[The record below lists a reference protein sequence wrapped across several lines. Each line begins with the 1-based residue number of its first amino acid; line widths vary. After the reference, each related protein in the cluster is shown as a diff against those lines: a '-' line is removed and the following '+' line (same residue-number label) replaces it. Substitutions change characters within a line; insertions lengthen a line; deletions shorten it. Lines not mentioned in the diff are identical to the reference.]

1 MTSIGRFSL
10 ESETITNP
18 SIPTFFIALSGSKPL
33 TAQRFG
39 QLWEERGMA
48 TKHPRFHHAVSP
60 THKGFFQP
68 TQELQIS
75 DTLAPQVYRED
86 LKCRIESCLTHP
98 LQVTDALWQ
107 VQLSSG
113 NMGTSGAISKIKA
126 TRLLSREVPHFR
138 ETILLFRGHHALAD
152 GVSLTAAFSDLC
164 DEAQEIQN
172 AIRLHL
178 QRRQGPS
185 RTFFQKLVRFLKRL
199 AWFCHGSVKA
209 MWHHMYLLLFTPNN
223 PFDSLKQFLLP
234 TNITTTTG
242 RRTVSWCDAAPLD
255 QVKQV
260 AHFFG
265 PRVTVNDVIV
275 SCVTYAVAQQ
285 LEQHRQHLEAVVA
298 NQVPEKRKHST
309 INVVIPVHLG
319 GGVLLP
325 GQPVG
330 NNIGAFCAQV
340 PGESND
346 TSAEARL
353 RLVHDSLYSVKNTP
367 APLLSFLFAKMT
379 SMLPFFVTRTL
390 FEKSQAHACVAIT
403 NNRGSPQKLHLD
415 GQEIESIAGFLPL
428 PPGIPIGVSVTSYA
442 GTVSLSVTA
451 EPWAVPNADQFI
463 TWMLQEYR
471 RLQQAAAEK

>member
-10 ESETITNP
+10 ESETSTNP
-18 SIPTFFIALSGSKPL
+18 SIPTFFIALAGSKPL
-33 TAQRFG
+33 TAQGFEE
-39 QLWEERGMA
+39 LWEERGME

-60 THKGFFQP
+60 THKGYFER

-75 DTLAPQVYRED
+75 DTLSPQVYRED
-86 LKCRIESCLTHP
+86 LKYRVESCLTHP
-98 LQVTDALWQ
+98 LTVTDALWQ

-113 NMGTSGAISKIKA
+113 NMGTSGAISKTKA
-126 TRLLSREVPHFR
+126 TRLSREFPHFR
-138 ETILLFRGHHALAD
+138 ETILLFRGHHALGD

-164 DEAQEIQN
+164 DEAQEIRT
-172 AIRLHL
+172 AIHL
-178 QRRQGPS
+178 EFQRRRRRRRQGS
-185 RTFFQKLVRFLKRL
+185 SKTWLVQKLSRFLKRL
-199 AWFCHGSVKA
+199 AWFCYGSMQA
-209 MWHHMYLLLFTPNN
+209 MVHHVYLLLFTPDN
-223 PFDSLKQFLLP
+223 PFESLKEMLP
-234 TNITTTTG
+234 SISEG
-242 RRTVSWCDAAPLD
+242 RTVSWCDAAPLD

-275 SCVTYAVAQQ
+275 SCVTYAVSRQ
-285 LEQHRQHLEAVVA
+285 LEQHHQHLKAIDKEVR
-298 NQVPEKRKHST
+298 ERTHST

-325 GQPVG
+325 GQSVG

-340 PGESND
+340 PCESKD
-346 TSAEARL
+346 SSAEARL
-353 RLVHDSLYSVKNTP
+353 RQVHDSLYFVKNSP

-379 SMLPFFVTRTL
+379 STLPSFVTKRL

-451 EPWAVPNADQFI
+451 EPWAVPNADQFL
-463 TWMLQEYR
+463 TWMLQEYS
-471 RLQQAAAEK
+471 RLQQASEK